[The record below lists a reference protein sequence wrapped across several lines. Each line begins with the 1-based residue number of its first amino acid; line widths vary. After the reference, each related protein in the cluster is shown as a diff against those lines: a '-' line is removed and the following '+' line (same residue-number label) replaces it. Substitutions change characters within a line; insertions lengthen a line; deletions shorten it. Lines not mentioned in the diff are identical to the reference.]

1 MGVFKK
7 TLFPQQSDQSSG
19 RVARLCRLELL
30 QTMCVTMCVTMCNSV
45 LQCVKIWMLHS
56 YTVTPLKS
64 LHPGGA
70 HVLHK

>member
-30 QTMCVTMCVTMCNSV
+30 QTMCNYV

-64 LHPGGA
+64 LYPGGA
-70 HVLHK
+70 HALHK